1 MGKPQYIQKFRM
13 EWLKDKAFADWLK
26 KVPEDDSKAFC
37 KSCLCSIRARR
48 PDLVTH
54 AATKKHKSATN
65 AIQTHANRIKVVTPC
80 TKTAQTEASL
90 SLFISAHCSVLSI
103 DHLGELCKEKF
114 PGSKQAENLS
124 LHRTKYESTDIS
136 VTKYLG
142 IAIMYFST
150 QKSTIVTT
158 FFGLEKLV
166 ECNAQAIVESVE
178 KSLET
183 YQIDIKNLIGIG
195 TDNASVMVGINNG
208 VHALLKKY
216 NPNLI
221 LIRCVCHSIQ
231 LATSFACSQ
240 TLPRHL
246 DFMISETYNW
256 FSKSSLRQ
264 QSYLDLF
271 KTMND
276 GHAPLKIVR
285 ACSTRWLSI
294 ESAVSRIID
303 QWLELKLH
311 FQLARSNEKCFTAEV
326 LYDMYCNEQNLA
338 FFLFLRPALANV
350 QSVNKLFESNNVDQ
364 TKLAIDLSTLVVSLG
379 KLIVL
384 PSFNFDPVT
393 NENFI
398 NHLHPKPFLGYSFE
412 NKVTELKNNGS
423 LNANGEQV
431 LRDRCIKFT
440 TILIQQLQQRLPEN
454 FKWRK
459 INVLLWNET
468 TNVVQFWVEVKN
480 YTDACG
486 ENPLKEL
493 SELALT
499 TLSLPFSNAEVERV
513 FSQMNLIKSKTRNRM
528 GTELLTS
535 LLQIRSGLKRH
546 VLQFWQH

>member
-1 MGKPQYIQKFRM
+1 
-13 EWLKDKAFADWLK
+13 
-26 KVPEDDSKAFC
+26 
-37 KSCLCSIRARR
+37 
-48 PDLVTH
+48 
-54 AATKKHKSATN
+54 
-65 AIQTHANRIKVVTPC
+65 
-80 TKTAQTEASL
+80 
-90 SLFISAHCSVLSI
+90 
-103 DHLGELCKEKF
+103 
-114 PGSKQAENLS
+114 
-124 LHRTKYESTDIS
+124 
-136 VTKYLG
+136 LG
-142 IAIMYFST
+142 IAIIYFST

-166 ECNAQAIVESVE
+166 ESNAQAIVESVE
-178 KSLET
+178 NSLEK

-208 VHALLKKY
+208 MHALLKKY

-264 QSYLDLF
+264 QSYLDLY

-276 GHAPLKIVR
+276 GHTPLKIVR

-311 FQLARSNEKCFTAEV
+311 FQLARSKEKCFTAEV

-338 FFLFLRPALANV
+338 FFLFLRPALADV
-350 QSVNKLFESNNVDQ
+350 QRVNKLFESNNVDQ
-364 TKLAIDLSTLVVSLG
+364 TKLAIDLSTSVVLLG

-454 FKWRK
+454 FKVFEKINMLSPTNVLKQVKDTISPLCELLGYESKLIEKIDFQWRK

-546 VLQFWQH
+546 GKCCHNFILQDQKYWN